1 MTLLIVLFDLVAP
14 QNNPEFGHKLTLFA
28 IKTSVVFLSVDVHF
42 FAINSNKVALA
53 ARNPWLKGGFLLSLV
68 FRFCLIL
75 PIFSLWHFNQT
86 FNKTWVVVLSSKFL
100 LHQGV
105 KIHFLKF

>member
-53 ARNPWLKGGFLLSLV
+53 ARNPWLIKGGFLLSLV
-68 FRFCLIL
+68 LGFA
-75 PIFSLWHFNQT
+75 
-86 FNKTWVVVLSSKFL
+86 
-100 LHQGV
+100 
-105 KIHFLKF
+105 